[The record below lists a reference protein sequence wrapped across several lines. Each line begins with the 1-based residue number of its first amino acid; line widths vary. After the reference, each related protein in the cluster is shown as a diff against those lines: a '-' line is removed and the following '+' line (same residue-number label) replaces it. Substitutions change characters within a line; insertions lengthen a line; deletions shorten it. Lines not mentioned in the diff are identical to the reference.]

1 MRRSGGET
9 EGHSP
14 LKAGRPRGVRVRLP
28 PRSRWRRLT
37 VGPPPCKRHCAG
49 SNPVAS
55 SIRIPMRRI
64 ILRTL
69 LVSTIVA
76 WFAMEHVKWRKAKVA
91 REEEG
96 RREAQRTVADDRRG
110 LKKAKAAKYSV
121 N

>member
-1 MRRSGGET
+1 
-9 EGHSP
+9 
-14 LKAGRPRGVRVRLP
+14 
-28 PRSRWRRLT
+28 
-37 VGPPPCKRHCAG
+37 
-49 SNPVAS
+49 
-55 SIRIPMRRI
+55 MRRI

-76 WFAMEHVKWRKAKVA
+76 WFAMEHVKWRKAKAKAA